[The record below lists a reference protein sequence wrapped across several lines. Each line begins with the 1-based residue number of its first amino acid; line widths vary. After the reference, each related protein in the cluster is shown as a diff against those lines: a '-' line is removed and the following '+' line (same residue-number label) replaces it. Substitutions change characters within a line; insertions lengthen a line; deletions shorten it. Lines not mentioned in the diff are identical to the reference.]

1 MKILFGILLAAAI
14 AAVGWSL
21 ALVDKGNSGG
31 LLLGAAAVAAIAAIA
46 VFVPRYMNRR
56 EEDRKRDGIARA
68 RELADRLAMTGERFD
83 VPGRS
88 GIIAA
93 LVISAVAAGLLRAG
107 SLDLTAAVLGVLALL
122 TALGLWMTV
131 LPKIGRPFLTVSREG
146 LEAPMYGAIA
156 WEAIEGLVLTTRH
169 SKFGT
174 HHALEL
180 SVPQL
185 GQLAPQMHPCARI
198 LYGLSVGN
206 SRRVARMRLRFARE
220 SPHFVHELIE
230 TMWERRTGRRNWWQP
245 HDPELSRHFQR
256 MSATTDALR
265 NMRADENPNAALASF
280 RELTS
285 AADDLDRLME
295 QRRHRE
301 KKLTVIVAVIAVLVL
316 TAWVA
321 SALTT
326 T

>member
-1 MKILFGILLAAAI
+1 MLSI
-14 AAVGWSL
+14 WS
-21 ALVDKGNSGG
+21 
-31 LLLGAAAVAAIAAIA
+31 I
-46 VFVPRYMNRR
+46 
-56 EEDRKRDGIARA
+56 
-68 RELADRLAMTGERFD
+68 
-83 VPGRS
+83 
-88 GIIAA
+88 
-93 LVISAVAAGLLRAG
+93 
-107 SLDLTAAVLGVLALL
+107 DLTAYVLGILALL
-122 TALGLWMTV
+122 SALVLWMTV
-131 LPKIGRPFLTVSREG
+131 LPKIGRPFLSVSREG
-146 LEAPMYGAIA
+146 LEAPMYGTIA

-206 SRRVARMRLRFARE
+206 SRQVARMRLRFGRE
-220 SPHFVHELIE
+220 SPHFVHQLIE
-230 TMWERRTGRRNWWQP
+230 TLWERRTGRKNSWLP

-256 MSATTDALR
+256 MNATTVALR
-265 NMRADENPNAALASF
+265 NLRVDENPNTALASF

-285 AADDLDRLME
+285 VADDLDRLME
-295 QRRHRE
+295 RRRHRE
-301 KKLTVIVAVIAVLVL
+301 KKLTVVVAVIALLVL
-316 TAWVA
+316 AAWIA